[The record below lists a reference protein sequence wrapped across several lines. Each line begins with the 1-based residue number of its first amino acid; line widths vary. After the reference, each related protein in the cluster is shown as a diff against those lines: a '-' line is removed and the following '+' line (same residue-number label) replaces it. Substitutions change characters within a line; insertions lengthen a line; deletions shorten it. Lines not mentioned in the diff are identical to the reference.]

1 MIRKVLFRSW
11 TYDSERKIAEIDVF
25 SVMHLNL
32 CTLMTVDAD
41 EGEKL
46 PRNHHLRCHE
56 TREGLACGRFWSTQI
71 TWRTEDDLL
80 QKSGNI
86 SSHDSGRGDES
97 PILRTCV
104 WCVIC
109 CPILCNNPNSF
120 APFGNM
126 KKNQINMEKQAAHY
140 TMGLHRMASSKEKS

>member
-71 TWRTEDDLL
+71 T
-80 QKSGNI
+80 
-86 SSHDSGRGDES
+86 
-97 PILRTCV
+97 
-104 WCVIC
+104 
-109 CPILCNNPNSF
+109 
-120 APFGNM
+120 
-126 KKNQINMEKQAAHY
+126 
-140 TMGLHRMASSKEKS
+140 